1 MQWRLYSVVQR
12 FLMMRYS
19 IKFRVREKFAKSYRI
34 GEARFT
40 RLDKLA
46 EFIESTRKK
55 YEYCEFEKYDNGQ
68 LVSTFS

>member
-1 MQWRLYSVVQR
+1 
-12 FLMMRYS
+12 MRYS

-46 EFIESTRKK
+46 EFIEATRKK